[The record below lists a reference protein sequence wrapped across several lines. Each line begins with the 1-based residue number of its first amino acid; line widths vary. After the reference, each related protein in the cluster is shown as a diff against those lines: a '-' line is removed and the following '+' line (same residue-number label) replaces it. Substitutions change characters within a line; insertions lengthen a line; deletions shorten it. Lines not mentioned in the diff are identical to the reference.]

1 MKPLYN
7 QVSDVLVAESGA
19 LKRLLRGLFRT
30 SSKPMFLR
38 RFRITQR
45 LILCFGV
52 TASLLVALGAFCLF
66 QMQSI
71 RDQGEAVQSGALPSI
86 AMADAIAIDLSKLR
100 GESARLIANA
110 DDPSA
115 MVTSKINVEQLKNEV
130 EKGFSDYLA
139 HATDSTERDS
149 IKALQDAYKAFMPGL
164 HDQIGMIEQ
173 SRINDARMLL
183 NTTLSVQGDL
193 MDMQVQLLR
202 ELNKQGAATAVEG
215 AGRRFEQARIIAVSA
230 IAVALALTLLLAW
243 RLSLSIIR
251 PLRQSLQIA
260 STIAQGDLSP
270 YPVPDGKDET
280 AQLLKMLG
288 QMRENLHVTL
298 DQIYAAAGQLGH
310 SVQEMGAIAEAS
322 ARNLQMQNDEI
333 EQAAVAVNQMSQAAV
348 EVADNASN
356 TSTESKA
363 SNEAAAQGRTRLSGT
378 IDSIKELADNVL
390 DSSHQADG
398 LAERTLSISK
408 ILEVIRAI
416 ANQTNLLA
424 LNAAI
429 EAARAGEAGRGFA
442 VVADEVRSLAQRTS
456 ASTTE
461 IETLIHDVQKSTQDT
476 AETLRITAAQ
486 ASQTLEQAAAT
497 SQALT
502 VIISSTSTISDRN
515 LLIASAAEQQAQ
527 VASEVDRNLS
537 SIRDLSAQSA
547 SGAQQTTV
555 ASHALAMLATDLN
568 SMVQRFV
575 L

>member
-1 MKPLYN
+1 M
-7 QVSDVLVAESGA
+7 
-19 LKRLLRGLFRT
+19 
-30 SSKPMFLR
+30 R
-38 RFRITQR
+38 RFRIAQR
-45 LILCFGV
+45 LVLCFGI
-52 TASLLVALGAFCLF
+52 TAMLLVALGVFCLL

-71 RDQGEAVQSGALPSI
+71 RDQGAAVESGAMPSM
-86 AMADAIAIDLSKLR
+86 AMADAIAIDLIKLR

-110 DDPSA
+110 DDPGA
-115 MVTSKINVEQLKNEV
+115 VVNSKINVEQLKNEV
-130 EKGFSDYLA
+130 EKSFSDYLS

-164 HDQIGMIEQ
+164 HDEIGLIEQ
-173 SRINDARMLL
+173 RKLDDARMLL
-183 NTTLSVQGDL
+183 NTTLSLQGDL

-202 ELNKQGAATAVEG
+202 ELNKQSAAAAVDG
-215 AGRRFEQARIIAVSA
+215 AGSRFQQTRIIAVSA
-230 IAVALALTLLLAW
+230 IVIALVLTLLLAW
-243 RLSLSIIR
+243 RLSVSIIR

-260 STIAQGDLSP
+260 STIAEGDLSP
-270 YPVPDGKDET
+270 QPIPEGKDET

-288 QMRENLHVTL
+288 QMRGNLHGTI
-298 DQIYAAAGQLGH
+298 DQIYAAASQLSQ

-322 ARNLQMQNDEI
+322 AKNLQAQNDEI

-363 SNEAAAQGRTRLSGT
+363 SNEAAAEGRMRLTGT
-378 IDSIKELADNVL
+378 IDSIRELTDNVL

-461 IETLIHDVQKSTQDT
+461 IEGLINDVQKSTQDT
-476 AETLRITAAQ
+476 AETLRVTAAQ

-515 LLIASAAEQQAQ
+515 MLIASAAEQQAQ
-527 VASEVDRNLS
+527 VAHEVDRNLS
-537 SIRDLSAQSA
+537 SIRDLSTQSA

-555 ASHALAMLATDLN
+555 ASNALAMLATDLN

>member
-1 MKPLYN
+1 
-7 QVSDVLVAESGA
+7 
-19 LKRLLRGLFRT
+19 
-30 SSKPMFLR
+30 LR
-38 RFRITQR
+38 RFKIAQR
-45 LILCFGV
+45 LVLCFGI
-52 TASLLVALGAFCLF
+52 TALLLVALGVFCLL

-71 RDQGEAVQSGALPSI
+71 RDQGEAVESGTLPSI
-86 AMADAIAIDLSKLR
+86 AMADAIAIDLIKLR

-110 DDPSA
+110 DDPGA
-115 MVTSKINVEQLKNEV
+115 AVTSKINVEQLKNEV

-149 IKALQDAYKAFMPGL
+149 IKALQDAYNAFMPGL
-164 HDQIGMIEQ
+164 HDEIGLIEQ
-173 SRINDARMLL
+173 RKLDDARMLL
-183 NTTLSVQGDL
+183 NTTLSMQGDL

-202 ELNKQGAATAVEG
+202 ELNKQSAAGAVDV
-215 AGRRFEQARIIAVSA
+215 AGTRFNQTRIIALTA
-230 IAVALALTLLLAW
+230 IVVALVLTLLLAW
-243 RLSLSIIR
+243 RLSVSIIR
-251 PLRQSLQIA
+251 PLRESLQIA
-260 STIAQGDLSP
+260 STIADGDLSP
-270 YPVPDGKDET
+270 QPIPEGKDET

-288 QMRENLHVTL
+288 QMRGNLHGTI
-298 DQIYAAAGQLGH
+298 DQIYAAASQLSQ

-322 ARNLQMQNDEI
+322 AKNLQLQNDEI
-333 EQAAVAVNQMSQAAV
+333 EQAAVAVNEMSQAAV

-356 TSTESKA
+356 TSTESRA
-363 SNEAAAQGRTRLSGT
+363 SNEAAAEGRLHLTGT
-378 IDSIKELADNVL
+378 IDSIKELTDNVL
-390 DSSHQADG
+390 DSSHQADD

-461 IETLIHDVQKSTQDT
+461 IEALINDVQKSTQET
-476 AETLRITAAQ
+476 AETLRVT
-486 ASQTLEQAAAT
+486 ASQANTTLEQAAAT

-515 LLIASAAEQQAQ
+515 MLIASAAEQQAQ
-527 VASEVDRNLS
+527 VAHEVDRNLS
-537 SIRDLSAQSA
+537 SIRDLSTQSA

-555 ASHALAMLATDLN
+555 ASNALAMLAMDLN
-568 SMVQRFV
+568 TMVQRFV

>member
-1 MKPLYN
+1 M
-7 QVSDVLVAESGA
+7 
-19 LKRLLRGLFRT
+19 KRLLGRLFRP
-30 SSKPMFLR
+30 SSRPAFLR
-38 RFRITQR
+38 RFKITQR
-45 LILCFGV
+45 LVLCFSV
-52 TASLLVALGAFCLF
+52 TALLLVALGAFCLL

-71 RDQGEAVQSGALPSI
+71 REQGEAVESGSLPSI
-86 AMADAIAIDLSKLR
+86 AMADAIAISLIKLR

-110 DDPSA
+110 DDPGA
-115 MVTSKINVEQLKNEV
+115 VVTSKINVEQLKNEV
-130 EKGFSDYLA
+130 EKGFSEYLA

-149 IKALQDAYKAFMPGL
+149 IKALQDAYGAFMPGL
-164 HDQIGMIEQ
+164 QEEIRLVEQ
-173 SRINDARMLL
+173 RKLDEARMQL
-183 NTTLSVQGDL
+183 NTTLSLQGDL

-202 ELNKQGAATAVEG
+202 ELNKQSASTAVAA
-215 AGRRFEQARIIAVSA
+215 AGERFHQTHIIAMTA
-230 IAVALALTLLLAW
+230 IVVALVLTLLLAW
-243 RLSLSIIR
+243 RLSVSIIR

-260 STIAQGDLSP
+260 STIAEGDLSLQP
-270 YPVPDGKDET
+270 IPEGTDET
-280 AQLLKMLG
+280 AHLLKMLG
-288 QMRENLHVTL
+288 QMRGNLHGTIE
-298 DQIYAAAGQLGH
+298 QIYAAASQLGQ

-322 ARNLQMQNDEI
+322 AKNLQMQNDEI

-348 EVADNASN
+348 EVADNASS
-356 TSTESKA
+356 TSTESTA
-363 SNEAAAQGRTRLSGT
+363 SNEAAAEGRMRLIGT
-378 IDSIKELADNVL
+378 IDSIKQLTDNVL

-461 IETLIHDVQKSTQDT
+461 IETLINDVQKSTQDT
-476 AETLRITAAQ
+476 AETLRVTAAQ

-515 LLIASAAEQQAQ
+515 MLIASAAEQQAQ
-527 VASEVDRNLS
+527 VANEVDRNLS
-537 SIRDLSAQSA
+537 SIRDLSTQSA

-555 ASHALAMLATDLN
+555 ASNALAMLATDLN
-568 SMVQRFV
+568 TMVQRFV

>member
-1 MKPLYN
+1 MG
-7 QVSDVLVAESGA
+7 LVAV
-19 LKRLLRGLFRT
+19 KRLLPRLGRT
-30 SSKPMFLR
+30 SSRPAFLR
-38 RFRITQR
+38 RFKIAQR
-45 LILCFGV
+45 LVLCFGI
-52 TASLLVALGAFCLF
+52 TALLLVALGVFCLL

-71 RDQGEAVQSGALPSI
+71 RDQGEAVESGTLPSI
-86 AMADAIAIDLSKLR
+86 AMADAIAIDLIKLR

-110 DDPSA
+110 DDPGA
-115 MVTSKINVEQLKNEV
+115 AVTSKINVEQLKNEV

-149 IKALQDAYKAFMPGL
+149 IKALQDAYNAFMPGL
-164 HDQIGMIEQ
+164 HDEIGLIEQ
-173 SRINDARMLL
+173 RKLDDARMLL
-183 NTTLSVQGDL
+183 NTTLSMQGDL

-202 ELNKQGAATAVEG
+202 ELNKQSAAGAVDV
-215 AGRRFEQARIIAVSA
+215 AGTRFNQTRIIALTA
-230 IAVALALTLLLAW
+230 IVVALVLTLLLAW
-243 RLSLSIIR
+243 RLSVSIIR
-251 PLRQSLQIA
+251 PLRESLQIA
-260 STIAQGDLSP
+260 STIADGDLSP
-270 YPVPDGKDET
+270 QPIPEGKDET

-288 QMRENLHVTL
+288 QMRGNLHGTI
-298 DQIYAAAGQLGH
+298 DQIYAAASQLSQ

-322 ARNLQMQNDEI
+322 AKNLQLQNDEI
-333 EQAAVAVNQMSQAAV
+333 EQAAVAVNEMSQAAV

-356 TSTESKA
+356 TSTESRA
-363 SNEAAAQGRTRLSGT
+363 SNEAAAEGRLHLTGT
-378 IDSIKELADNVL
+378 IDSIKELTDNVL
-390 DSSHQADG
+390 DSSHQADD

-461 IETLIHDVQKSTQDT
+461 IEALINDVQKSTQET
-476 AETLRITAAQ
+476 AETLRVT
-486 ASQTLEQAAAT
+486 ASQANTTLEQAAAT

-515 LLIASAAEQQAQ
+515 MLIASAAEQQAQ
-527 VASEVDRNLS
+527 VAHEVDRNLS
-537 SIRDLSAQSA
+537 SIRDLSTQSA

-555 ASHALAMLATDLN
+555 ASNALAMLATDLN
-568 SMVQRFV
+568 TMVQRFV

>member
-1 MKPLYN
+1 M
-7 QVSDVLVAESGA
+7 
-19 LKRLLRGLFRT
+19 
-30 SSKPMFLR
+30 R
-38 RFRITQR
+38 RFRIAPR
-45 LILCFGV
+45 MVLCFGI
-52 TASLLVALGAFCLF
+52 TALLLGALGLFCLL

-86 AMADAIAIDLSKLR
+86 ATADAIAIDLVKLR

-110 DDPSA
+110 DDPGA
-115 MVTSKINVEQLKNEV
+115 VVTSRINVEQLKNEV
-130 EKGFSDYLA
+130 ENGFSDYLA
-139 HATDSTERDS
+139 HATDSTERDA
-149 IKALQDAYKAFMPGL
+149 IKALQDAYTAFMPGL
-164 HDQIGMIEQ
+164 HDEIDLIEQ
-173 SRINDARMLL
+173 RRLDDARRSL
-183 NTTLSVQGDL
+183 NTTLSLQGDL

-202 ELNKQGAATAVEG
+202 ELNKQSAAAAVDG
-215 AGRRFEQARIIAVSA
+215 AGSQFQQTRTIAISA
-230 IAVALALTLLLAW
+230 IVVALLLTLLLAW
-243 RLSLSIIR
+243 RLSASIIR
-251 PLRQSLQIA
+251 PLHQALQIA
-260 STIAQGDLSP
+260 STIAEGDLSP
-270 YPVPDGKDET
+270 QPIPEGNDET

-288 QMRENLHVTL
+288 QMRSNLHGTL
-298 DQIYAAAGQLGH
+298 DQMYAAASQLSQ

-322 ARNLQMQNDEI
+322 AKNLHLQNDEI

-356 TSTESKA
+356 TSIESKA
-363 SNEAAAQGRTRLSGT
+363 SNEAAAEGRMRLVGT
-378 IDSIKELADNVL
+378 IDSIRELTDNVL

-408 ILEVIRAI
+408 ILEVIRTI

-461 IETLIHDVQKSTQDT
+461 IESLISDVQNSTQDT
-476 AETLRITAAQ
+476 AQSLRLTAAK

-515 LLIASAAEQQAQ
+515 TLIASAAEQQAQ
-527 VASEVDRNLS
+527 VASEVERNLS
-537 SIRDLSAQSA
+537 SIRDLSTQSA
-547 SGAQQTTV
+547 SGARQTTV
-555 ASHALAMLATDLN
+555 ASNALAMLATDLN